1 MQQMKMGMRGA
12 AASVLIL
19 AMGATGTV
27 MSQQPAAPA
36 AAKKETSA
44 LNSQREKLG
53 YAIGI
58 DVANSFAPISSEID
72 LAALRRAVTNAFEGK
87 QPLISQEEA
96 QKTDA
101 ALRQAMMVKNGQPV
115 PGVAPG
121 TPAPKVDREK
131 VGLMLGSYAVGP
143 SLAQLKDDLDLDA
156 LFDAVTTTFANGTP
170 KMSAEQAK
178 ATLEGFMASKQAE
191 AEVKSA
197 AQAGTNRTE
206 GNAFLAKNKTQPG
219 VVTTASGLQYQVLR
233 PGSGERPM
241 PTSKVRVNYEGKLLD
256 GTVFD
261 SSYQRGQPIE
271 FGLDQVIKGWSE
283 GVSLMPTG
291 SKYRFW
297 IPGELAYGEQGTPGG
312 PIGPNATLTFDVE
325 LLNVLQ

>member
-1 MQQMKMGMRGA
+1 MKMGMRGA

-19 AMGATGTV
+19 AMGATGTA
-27 MSQQPAAPA
+27 MSQQPAAGA
-36 AAKKETSA
+36 AAKETSV
-44 LNSQREKLG
+44 LTSQREKLG

-72 LAALRRAVTNAFEGK
+72 LAALRRGVTNAFEGK
-87 QPLISQEEA
+87 QPLISQDEA
-96 QKTDA
+96 QKTDQ
-101 ALRQAMMVKNGQPV
+101 ALRQAMAAKSGQPV

-121 TPAPKVDREK
+121 TAPPKVDREK

-143 SLAQLKDDLDLDA
+143 SLAPLKDDVDLDA
-156 LFDAVTTTFANGTP
+156 LFDAVSTTFNKGTP
-170 KMSAEQAK
+170 KMTAEQAK
-178 ATLEGFMASKQAE
+178 ATLEGFMSAKQAE
-191 AEVKSA
+191 MQVKTA

-206 GNAFLAKNKTQPG
+206 GNAFLAKNKTVPG

-261 SSYQRGQPIE
+261 SSYQRGQPVE
-271 FGLDQVIKGWSE
+271 FGLDQVIKGWTE
-283 GVSLMPTG
+283 GVSLMPVG

-297 IPGELAYGEQGTPGG
+297 IPGELAYGEQGTQGG

-325 LLNVLQ
+325 LLNVLP